1 MNKQTFKVTD
11 MHCVNC
17 ALMIDS
23 LEDELPGVRSVSAS
37 YIKGLV
43 VVEYDETRLD
53 LEQIVAAIKQ
63 KGYTAILP

>member
-1 MNKQTFKVTD
+1 MKQTFKVTD

-17 ALMIDS
+17 ALKIES

-37 YIKGLV
+37 YAKGQV
-43 VVEYDETRLD
+43 VVEYDETRLSP
-53 LEQIVAAIKQ
+53 EQIVTAIRR